1 MRYLKLFNESTSTNL
16 TIEDLDQIEDLFLSV
31 ADKFKMIQVDYP
43 TANHVF
49 SHEDEIIYR
58 IHTHF
63 WNAGKTT
70 TLIDTDWDSQI
81 ESVFVRVV
89 VLGWFESLSDEQMMK
104 NKTVH
109 DIIPDDV
116 MNVYGDLIGDLDVY
130 RIRLQKFKYH
140 PLPIRCGTDYFTEI
154 VDGEEITTEGV
165 SFTIQIKSKL

>member
-43 TANHVF
+43 TLNHVF
-49 SHEDEIIYR
+49 SNEDEIIYR
-58 IHTHF
+58 VHAHF

-70 TLIDTDWDSQI
+70 TLIDTDCDSQI

-89 VLGWFESLSDEQMMK
+89 VLGWFESLIDAQMMK
-104 NKTVH
+104 NKTIH

-116 MNVYGDLIGDLDVY
+116 MNVYGDFIRDLDAY
-130 RIRLQKFKYH
+130 RVRLQKFGYN
-140 PLPIRCGTDYFTEI
+140 PLPIQCGIDYYIEM
-154 VDGEEITTEGV
+154 VDGEEINVDGV
-165 SFTIQIKSKL
+165 SFIIQIKSKL

>member
-1 MRYLKLFNESTSTNL
+1 MRYLKLFNESNQNNL
-16 TIEDLDQIEDLFLSV
+16 AIEDVDQIDDLFLSV

-43 TANHVF
+43 TSNHVF

-58 IHTHF
+58 VHTHF

-70 TLIDTDWDSQI
+70 VLINSDWDSEI

-89 VLGWFESLSDEQMMK
+89 VLGWFESLTGEQPK
-104 NKTVH
+104 D
-109 DIIPDDV
+109 DIPQDV
-116 MNVYGDLIGDLDVY
+116 LDVY
-130 RIRLQKFKYH
+130 GYLVQNLDRFRERLQKFGYH
-140 PLPIRCGTDYFTEI
+140 PLPIKWNSEYYTEM

>member
-1 MRYLKLFNESTSTNL
+1 MRYLKLFNESTSTNP

-43 TANHVF
+43 TSNHVF

-58 IHTHF
+58 VHPHF
-63 WNAGKTT
+63 WNAG
-70 TLIDTDWDSQI
+70 I

-89 VLGWFESLSDEQMMK
+89 VLGWFESLTGEQSYD
-104 NKTVH
+104 
-109 DIIPDDV
+109 DIPEDV
-116 MNVYGDLIGDLDVY
+116 MDVYGDLVQNLDSF
-130 RIRLQKFKYH
+130 RERLQKFDYH
-140 PLPIRCGTDYFTEI
+140 PLPIKWNSDYYTEM

>member
-43 TANHVF
+43 TSNHVF
-49 SHEDEIIYR
+49 SNEDEIIYR
-58 IHTHF
+58 VHAHF

-89 VLGWFESLSDEQMMK
+89 VLGWFESLTGEQPYDEFAFLRK
-104 NKTVH
+104 
-109 DIIPDDV
+109 DV
-116 MNVYGDLIGDLDVY
+116 LDVYGDLVQDLDSF
-130 RIRLQKFKYH
+130 RERLRKFDYH
-140 PLPIRCGTDYFTEI
+140 PLPIKWNSDYYTEM

>member
-1 MRYLKLFNESTSTNL
+1 MRYLKLFNESTSANL

-43 TANHVF
+43 TSNHVF

-70 TLIDTDWDSQI
+70 VLIDSDWDSDI

-89 VLGWFESLSDEQMMK
+89 VLGWFESLTGEQSYD
-104 NKTVH
+104 
-109 DIIPDDV
+109 DIPEDV
-116 MNVYGDLIGDLDVY
+116 MDVYGDLVRNLDSF
-130 RIRLQKFKYH
+130 RDRLQKFNYR
-140 PLPIRCGTDYFTEI
+140 PLPIKWNSDYYTEM
-154 VDGEEITTEGV
+154 VDGGEITTEGV

>member
-43 TANHVF
+43 TSNHVF

-58 IHTHF
+58 VHPHF

-89 VLGWFESLSDEQMMK
+89 VLGSFESLTTDHLERS
-104 NKTVH
+104 H
-109 DIIPDDV
+109 YHIPQDV
-116 MNVYGDLIGDLDVY
+116 MNMYGNLVDSLDSF
-130 RIRLQKFKYH
+130 RERLQKFKYH
-140 PLPIRCGTDYFTEI
+140 PLPIKCGADYFTEI
-154 VDGEEITTEGV
+154 VDGEEITTDGV